1 MSKEIILS
9 KIDNLPVRL
18 SGTWIK
24 RKHHFLQEYARI
36 LTVGMGKKWQGRLTF
51 LDLFAGP
58 GSCMIEKTNEELAG
72 SPLLAF
78 QHEFG
83 CYIFVEESPVLMNTL
98 KTRCKNFPKF
108 ASTKFIQADCNQCID
123 QIIKQMPKDYLNF
136 AFIDPTDIDIHYET
150 IKALSKNPTGVDL
163 LMNIQY
169 GMDFKRN
176 YGNYMKQG
184 ADSKLARFLGKD
196 FDRSLL
202 KKPKDVIEIYKLRLE
217 ELGYGTVK
225 FREIAVANSKNA
237 QMYFLLFASK
247 HPRGLYYWEQ
257 ISKKDEQGQG
267 ELF

>member
-1 MSKEIILS
+1 MPQQILS

-24 RKHHFLQEYARI
+24 RKHHFLQEYAKI
-36 LTVGMGKKWQGRLTF
+36 LTVGMRYKWQGRLTF

-72 SPLLAF
+72 SPLLAL

-83 CYIFVEESPVLMNTL
+83 CYIFVEETPALINAL
-98 KTRCKNFPKF
+98 KIRCKNFPKF
-108 ASTKFIQADCNQCID
+108 PSIKFMQADSNQCID
-123 QIIKQMPKDYLNF
+123 QIIKQMPKDHLNL

-150 IKALSKNPTGVDL
+150 IKALSELPTGVDL

-169 GMDFKRN
+169 GMDLKRN

-184 ADSKLARFLGKD
+184 TDSKLARFLGKN
-196 FDRSLL
+196 FDRSRL
-202 KKPKDVIEIYKLRLE
+202 KEAKDVIEIYKSRLE

-247 HPRGLYYWEQ
+247 HPRGLDYWKK
-257 ISKKDEQGQG
+257 ISKKDEQGQE